1 MVSNRPGSN
10 ARKAL
15 IALLDVPFDPNRT
28 PYETFSVV
36 EIHGDEARDTAVV
49 IVAAAN
55 LELCLRMAIEAR
67 FDHLN
72 RIESRELFGPDRP
85 LGSFSAKIAIAY
97 ALGIF
102 EKQFRADLHRIRHI
116 RNAFAHMSNHA
127 GFKTEG
133 VVAACNTLVLPTR
146 SISKVFRATDP
157 RNKLLATATQFMI
170 CLYSCSK
177 DKTKVIKDSELYGI
191 AQHP

>member
-1 MVSNRPGSN
+1 MVSNSPGSN
-10 ARKAL
+10 AKKAL
-15 IALLDVPFDPNRT
+15 KALLDAPFDASRT
-28 PYETFSVV
+28 PFEMFGVD

-116 RNAFAHMSNHA
+116 RNAFAHTSNHA
-127 GFKTEG
+127 SFATEA

-146 SISKVFRATDP
+146 SPSKTFRATDP
-157 RNKLLATATQFMI
+157 RDNLLATATRFTI
-170 CLYSCSK
+170 SLYSCSK
-177 DKTKVIKDSELYGI
+177 DKTKVIKDSDLYGD